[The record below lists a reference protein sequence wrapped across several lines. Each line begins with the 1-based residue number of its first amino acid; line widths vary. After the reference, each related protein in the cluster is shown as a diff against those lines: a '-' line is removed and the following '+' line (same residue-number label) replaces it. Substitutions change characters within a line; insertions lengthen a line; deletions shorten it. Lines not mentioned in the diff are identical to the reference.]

1 MNELIFNLIS
11 VKAFLLLGLV
21 VNLICIGWLVKTELR
36 FKKLFMGKNGASL
49 ENIITKIAEDLNA
62 SKKKSVD
69 IDTYLVGVER
79 RLRRSIQGLETTR
92 FKAFNDFGGN
102 QNFASAF
109 IDEEGNG
116 LIISS
121 LYARDHFSIFAKPIK
136 NYKSEHELTDE
147 EKNVLTKAKD
157 KTAI

>member
-116 LIISS
+116 
-121 LYARDHFSIFAKPIK
+121 F
-136 NYKSEHELTDE
+136 
-147 EKNVLTKAKD
+147 
-157 KTAI
+157 